1 MSHRVNTRTKAQAH
15 TAPGVGVRDVNF
27 RTLWRQLTAEGR
39 TSKRPTRLAR
49 SWSYFTPEAAKDGH
63 VEGVNMFTEAAV
75 VKYAVE
81 KGIVGVMNVST
92 EETVAAV
99 VNRKDEFTVR
109 RLESLVG
116 SDSEEDLQGQTADME
131 DDEHESITASQIDT
145 TVGLSANTVD
155 VMFGG
160 AQSEEEEA
168 VVMMASLYA
177 VQESPTSPLA
187 TSRIATSLAA
197 EPMTPTTPVR
207 HAAVAE
213 STIPLVPVN
222 PDDVNIMKEDDV
234 ADDYESVDS
243 LSDGVC
249 SSGEDHVVPRQLD
262 TDISSDE
269 DETSLMDA
277 AFIDCL
283 GGSLAIEDNDQ
294 STRRSM
300 AWTAPFSQFES
311 EISSFEGLSREV
323 ARPSA
328 EIISRIDSPL
338 DLLLYFMPKKLWTY
352 ITRETTG

>member
-283 GGSLAIEDNDQ
+283 V
-294 STRRSM
+294 R
-300 AWTAPFSQFES
+300 
-311 EISSFEGLSREV
+311 
-323 ARPSA
+323 
-328 EIISRIDSPL
+328 
-338 DLLLYFMPKKLWTY
+338 
-352 ITRETTG
+352 